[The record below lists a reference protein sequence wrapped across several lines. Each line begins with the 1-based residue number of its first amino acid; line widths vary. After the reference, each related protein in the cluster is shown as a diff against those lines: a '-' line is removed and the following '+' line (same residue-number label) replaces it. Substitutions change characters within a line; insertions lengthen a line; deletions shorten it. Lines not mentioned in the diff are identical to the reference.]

1 LFGIIL
7 NSFPNFFLG
16 NPHFGKTFVELQAK
30 LLNYFLGSNK
40 SNINQIMG
48 KKEKTEV
55 GDEDGNVPQE
65 EVGDFQMIAHVGR

>member
-1 LFGIIL
+1 
-7 NSFPNFFLG
+7 
-16 NPHFGKTFVELQAK
+16 
-30 LLNYFLGSNK
+30 
-40 SNINQIMG
+40 MG